1 LTSALVQRI
10 NWSPNRR
17 GGKLVA
23 SGVTFTSDGN
33 EYAVSA
39 KKEVIISGGTVNTP
53 QILELSGIGAKAV
66 LDKAGVRQ
74 VVDLPSVGENLQDH
88 TVTSVVWERSD
99 NGTTKDT
106 LHNNASFAQQQ
117 ATLYADNSSDPASML
132 DETSSSIAYVSLSTL
147 VGKNAAKALVTEA
160 ADYANAST
168 APYKK
173 TLQHQVLFLQQ
184 FPHTVGQIEFIANDG
199 YLSFT
204 STAAPNKTYT
214 SLLAAQQHLLSR
226 GSIHINSSNPS
237 DYPVINPNYFSVP
250 FDVKV
255 ATAGTSYLRK
265 IAATS

>member
-1 LTSALVQRI
+1 MVPLRI
-10 NWSPNRR
+10 
-17 GGKLVA
+17 
-23 SGVTFTSDGN
+23 
-33 EYAVSA
+33 
-39 KKEVIISGGTVNTP
+39 
-53 QILELSGIGAKAV
+53 
-66 LDKAGVRQ
+66 
-74 VVDLPSVGENLQDH
+74 PS
-88 TVTSVVWERSD
+88 
-99 NGTTKDT
+99 TT
-106 LHNNASFAQQQ
+106 
-117 ATLYADNSSDPASML
+117 ADNSNDPASIL
-132 DETSSSIAYVSLSTL
+132 DETGSSIAYVSLSTL
-147 VGKNAAKALVTEA
+147 VGENAAKALVNEA

-255 ATAGTSYLRK
+255 ATVGTSYLRK
-265 IAATS
+265 IAATPQFAAILGAEVVPGQGVDIQNFTTTTGLASEFHPIGTASMLPRNEGGVVDSSLKVYGTSNVRVVDASIIPLHISAHLQSTVYGIAEKAADIILHGQ